1 MQFIDTHAHIYLD
14 VFDNDIDLIV
24 QRAAKNGISKIIL
37 PNIDSKTINRLH
49 SLYDAYPEQMIPLMG
64 LHPTHVNEDYE
75 KELDIILQ
83 QFNTYSYKGIGEIG
97 IDLYW
102 DTDSLEQQIV
112 VFRRQLEVA
121 LQSNLPVVIH
131 ARNSFNE
138 ILNIVRLKEFEGI
151 TGIFH
156 AFTGDLPL
164 AREITSLGFMLGIG
178 GILTFKNSNLSEVV
192 KEVDLEYIV
201 LETDSPYLAP
211 VPYRGKR
218 NESSYL
224 IHTAQKLAEIKRLTM
239 DEVGEIT
246 TRNVKELFKI

>member
-1 MQFIDTHAHIYLD
+1 MQLIDTHAHIYLD
-14 VFDNDIDLIV
+14 VFNNDIDQVV

-64 LHPTHVNEDYE
+64 LHPTHVKKDYK

-83 QFNTYSYKGIGEIG
+83 QLHSFSYKGIGEIG

-102 DTDSLEQQIV
+102 DTDSLEEQIA
-112 VFRRQLEVA
+112 VFRRQLEMA
-121 LQSNLPVVIH
+121 LQLNLPVVIH

-138 ILNIVRLKEFEGI
+138 ILNIVKKKEFEGI

-156 AFTGDLPL
+156 AFTGDLSL
-164 AREITSLGFMLGIG
+164 AREITSMGFMLGIG

-192 KEVDLEYIV
+192 KEVDLEHIV

-224 IHTAQKLAEIKRLTM
+224 IHTAQKLAEIKGLAV

-246 TRNVKELFKI
+246 TCNVKELFKI